1 MNRVSDAVSSM
12 HNQDGGIVL
21 DSRQGQIF
29 KLNCVGSR
37 ILELLKSG
45 GPESSIASLISEE
58 FGVERGIVERDLQEF
73 MDELSRRGILREPR

>member
-21 DSRQGQIF
+21 DSRRGQIF
-29 KLNCVGSR
+29 RLNCVGSR

-45 GPESSIASLISEE
+45 SPESSIASLISEE